1 MRPMTTD
8 TAHLGERIS
17 RPADEVYAYVAD
29 PAHLAAWAPGLGSTV
44 EQVDGEWFVVGGT
57 GRARVEFAPA
67 NAFGVLD
74 HVVTPVSGEAF
85 LNPLRVVPYGDDGC
99 EIVFS
104 VRRLPGTSDGEFT
117 RDCGLVAA
125 DLARLRKILEA

>member
-1 MRPMTTD
+1 MTSD
-8 TAHLGERIS
+8 TAHLAERIA
-17 RPADEVYAYVAD
+17 RPAGEVYAYAAD
-29 PAHLAAWAPGLGSTV
+29 PAHLAHWAPGLGSTV
-44 EQVDGEWFVVGGT
+44 EQVDGQWFVGGGGT
-57 GRARVEFAPA
+57 GRVRVEFAPD
-67 NAFGVLD
+67 NSFGVLD